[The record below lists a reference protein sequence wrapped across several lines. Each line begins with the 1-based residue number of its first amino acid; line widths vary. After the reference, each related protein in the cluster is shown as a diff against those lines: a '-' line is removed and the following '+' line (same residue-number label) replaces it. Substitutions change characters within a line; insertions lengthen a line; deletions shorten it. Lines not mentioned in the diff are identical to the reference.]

1 MNTIYRRGM
10 SLILSAAF
18 ISSLTL
24 ELSAEE
30 KVKPLKDKPLKKLNI
45 PKAGLPRDLVY
56 LKAIAPTIRED
67 IRYATANNFTGAPLP
82 GYYRGACILR
92 RGAALALKQVQAELM
107 SRSPQLSLKVYHCYR
122 PVRAVKAMLRWSK
135 RAPNPELKRI
145 YFPQIAKRNLF
156 SSGYISARSTHSTG
170 STVDLSIV
178 NVSRVANSA
187 SSQLSGAR
195 DSCTTSG
202 QDANDPSVLDMGTA
216 YDCFDTKS
224 HTWNKRVSA
233 AQIRNRK
240 LLVRVMQRHGFI
252 NYRREWWHFTH
263 GPSRSRRSFNVP
275 VR

>member
-1 MNTIYRRGM
+1 MNKNYRGR
-10 SLILSAAF
+10 LTFILAGFF

-24 ELSAEE
+24 PLIAEE
-30 KVKPLKDKPLKKLNI
+30 NVTTKRNKPLKKLNL
-45 PKAGLPRDLVY
+45 PRAGLPRDLVY

-92 RGAALALKQVQAELM
+92 RGAALALKQAQAELM
-107 SRSPQLSLKVYHCYR
+107 SRSPQLSLKVYDCYR

-135 RAPNPELKRI
+135 SATDPELKRI
-145 YFPQIAKRNLF
+145 YFPQVAKRNLF
-156 SSGYISARSTHSTG
+156 SSGYISARSTHSSG

-178 NVSRVANSA
+178 NVSREANSA
-187 SSQLSGAR
+187 SSQIPAAR

-202 QDANDPSVLDMGTA
+202 KDANDPSVLDMGTA

-233 AQIRNRK
+233 AHIRNRK

-263 GPSRSRRSFNVP
+263 GPSRSKRSFNVP